1 MVKPHWDATQYE
13 FGSRRTVVFARRG
26 MVATTQPLASEA
38 GLEVLR
44 RGGNAI
50 DAVVAAAAALAI
62 VEPTSNGMGSD
73 AFAIVWKDGKLHGLN
88 ASGHSPERLTFDELS
103 RRGLRELPTHG
114 WLPVTV
120 PGAPAAWAALV
131 QRFGRLPLKDVLAP
145 AAALAR
151 DGFPVQPVT
160 ARNWRRAM
168 EAHRG
173 RLTHPAHEPFFR
185 LFAPQGEAPGPGD
198 LFRNPDAARTLE
210 AIASSSGRAFY
221 EGEIAEAIAAFAR
234 ETGGLLSKA
243 DLAVYKPEWVDPL
256 SVRYREFEVWE
267 LPPNGQGIVAL
278 MALGALDGMDL
289 AAMDEAERAHA
300 MLEAIKL
307 SFEVAL
313 REVADPRFMRV
324 APASLLAPDHL
335 AALRAKVGE
344 EACMP
349 AVERPYYGGT
359 VYLCAA
365 DGEGNMVSYIQSNYM
380 GFGSGIVVP
389 GTGISLQNRG
399 HNFSMDPSHPNALGP
414 RKRPYHTIIP
424 GFLTRGGEP
433 VGPFG
438 VMGGFM
444 QPQGH
449 VQVLVQML
457 DLARNPQSALDAP
470 RWQWL
475 QGKRVLVEAALGE
488 DVIAK
493 LRARGHEVEVT
504 DDGTPFGR
512 GQVIWRL
519 PNGALAGATEP
530 RADGAIAAW

>member
-1 MVKPHWDATQYE
+1 MVKPNWDATEYA

-38 GLEVLR
+38 GLQVLR

-62 VEPTSNGMGSD
+62 VEPTSNGIGSD

-88 ASGHSPERLTFDELS
+88 ASGHSPERLTLDEIA
-103 RRGLRELPTHG
+103 RRGLDALPTHG
-114 WLPVTV
+114 WLPVNV

-131 QRFGRLPLKDVLAP
+131 ERFGRLPLKDVLAP
-145 AAALAR
+145 AADLAR

-168 EAHRG
+168 EAYRS
-173 RLTHPAHEPFFR
+173 RLSGPEHQPFFA
-185 LFAPQGEAPGPGD
+185 LFAPGGDAPGPGD
-198 LFRNPDAARTLE
+198 VFRNEDGARTLE
-210 AIASSSGRAFY
+210 AIAQSGARAFY
-221 EGEIAEAIAAFAR
+221 EGDLADAIDAFAR

-243 DLAVYKPEWVDPL
+243 DLAAYKPEWVEPL
-256 SVRYREFEVWE
+256 SVRYREFDVWE

-278 MALGALDGMDL
+278 MALGALDGIDL
-289 AAMDEAERAHA
+289 AGMSEADRAHA
-300 MLEAIKL
+300 MIEAIKL
-307 SFEVAL
+307 AFSVAL

-324 APASLLAPDHL
+324 QPEALVSKEHL
-335 AALRAKVGE
+335 EALRAKIGDTAHLPPVQ
-344 EACMP
+344 
-349 AVERPYYGGT
+349 RPYYGGT

-424 GFLTRGGEP
+424 GFLTKGGEP

-475 QGKRVLVEAALGE
+475 QGKQVQVEAAMGE
-488 DVIAK
+488 DVIAQ

-504 DDGTPFGR
+504 EDGTPFGR

-530 RADGAIAAW
+530 RADGSIAAW

>member
-13 FGSRRTVVFARRG
+13 FESRRTVVFARRG

-62 VEPTSNGMGSD
+62 VEPTSNGIGSD

-88 ASGHSPERLTFDELS
+88 ASGHSPERLTRDELE

-131 QRFGRLPLKDVLAP
+131 ERFGRLSLKDVLAP
-145 AAALAR
+145 AVDLAR

-168 EAHRG
+168 EAHRD
-173 RLTHPAHEPFFR
+173 RLTDPVHEPFFR
-185 LFAPQGEAPGPGD
+185 LFAPGGEVPGPGD
-198 LFRNPDAARTLE
+198 LFRNPDGARALE
-210 AIASSSGRAFY
+210 AIASSGGRAFY
-221 EGEIAEAIAAFAR
+221 EGEIADAIDAFAR

-243 DLAVYKPEWVDPL
+243 DLAAYKPEWVEPL
-256 SVRYREFEVWE
+256 SVRYRDFEVWE

-278 MALGALDGMDL
+278 MALGALAGMDL
-289 AAMDEAERAHA
+289 ASMDEADRAHA

-307 SFEVAL
+307 AFEVAL

-324 APASLLAPDHL
+324 TPASLLSKDHL
-335 AALRAKVGE
+335 DALRAKIGD
-344 EACMP
+344 EAHLP

-389 GTGISLQNRG
+389 GTGVSLQNRG

-475 QGKRVLVEAALGE
+475 QGKRVLAEAALGE

-493 LRARGHEVEVT
+493 LRARGHEVDVT

-530 RADGAIAAW
+530 RADGSIAAW